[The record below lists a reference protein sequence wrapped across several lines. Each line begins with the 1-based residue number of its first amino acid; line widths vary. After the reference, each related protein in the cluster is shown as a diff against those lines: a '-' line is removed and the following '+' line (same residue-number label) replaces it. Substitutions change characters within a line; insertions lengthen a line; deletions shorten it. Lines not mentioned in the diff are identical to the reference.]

1 MYEGLGLVGI
11 LMKNCT
17 CNTENDHKHK
27 ILCQEVYGSSEA
39 HTWIRALVLS
49 ENERFKFLI

>member
-17 CNTENDHKHK
+17 CNTDNDHKHK

-49 ENERFKFLI
+49 ENEPFKFLI